1 MAKFGKNYVLRLA
14 ALGALTIGLS
24 GCYYETGL
32 GYYDQGY
39 SNYDCDPYSPFES
52 YYDCDYGYGF
62 NNVGFGGGWY
72 EQLWYPG
79 YGLFVFD
86 NYGRRYYMRDH
97 HRRYWGERRHAWYRE
112 HHRRGRNGGHGH
124 GYVHPGGDHD
134 SGHWGNANGG
144 HNDHRRDR
152 RNRGMYQGDQANPA
166 VGTPS
171 APTVDGNPGRNRGG
185 LGLGNHDGRGE
196 GRRREGRRDVSGLFG
211 GQGRQNNA
219 RQGTPDV
226 QGAPAATPAPQPRFR
241 SQGNGGQGRG
251 LGSQPRNI
259 PQPQPRNDA
268 PASRPSRE
276 NPNARPD

>member
-1 MAKFGKNYVLRLA
+1 
-14 ALGALTIGLS
+14 
-24 GCYYETGL
+24 
-32 GYYDQGY
+32 
-39 SNYDCDPYSPFES
+39 
-52 YYDCDYGYGF
+52 
-62 NNVGFGGGWY
+62 
-72 EQLWYPG
+72 
-79 YGLFVFD
+79 
-86 NYGRRYYMRDH
+86 
-97 HRRYWGERRHAWYRE
+97 
-112 HHRRGRNGGHGH
+112 
-124 GYVHPGGDHD
+124 
-134 SGHWGNANGG
+134 
-144 HNDHRRDR
+144 
-152 RNRGMYQGDQANPA
+152 
-166 VGTPS
+166 
-171 APTVDGNPGRNRGG
+171 